1 MFEITHS
8 SLAPHKRRQ
17 TCSLG
22 KGKIRSVILKTP
34 MVLTLR
40 LTPETEQYLTQRA
53 KEQGLSTEVYTLQ
66 LLTEYILIKEKQT
79 KLVNLLQSWLDED
92 DSKEQ
97 QETGEYLIHALDED
111 RLSDRKLF
119 PPELKGVTW

>member
-1 MFEITHS
+1 M
-8 SLAPHKRRQ
+8 A
-17 TCSLG
+17 
-22 KGKIRSVILKTP
+22 
-34 MVLTLR
+34 LTLS
-40 LTPETEQYLTQRA
+40 LTPETEQYLAQRA
-53 KEQGLSTEVYTLQ
+53 KEQGLSIEVYTLQ

-79 KLVNLLQSWLDED
+79 KLVDLLQSWMDED

-119 PPELKGVTW
+119 PPKLKGVTC